1 MRLLTLGFLLLAAL
15 SSCRKWKRD
24 APHVELDE
32 NQAILVKLEGYV
44 VCLKDHSVPILE
56 LADLYRAPLAGQATE
71 QPAPKI
77 SATPDPKDCLQAIT
91 EARGLAPALP
101 ELVRVGD
108 AFARALEQLHTL
120 TSSRAKLGAQK
131 PPNAEAEAA
140 LHTDLLEAFAAF
152 ERAQRGLYDEVFRLN
167 RQVHAAQLAQPA
179 PQGKGAPTE
188 LEQLWN
194 RMLYEAEGLVQFAA
208 LPLPAA
214 RHGEF
219 AAQLDRYERALAATS
234 MNLRA
239 QQNSDPAVA
248 LAPAQELLTAG
259 RQLLHRV
266 RDNIPYTD
274 AEKIMIAANNE
285 KNLVGSPASV
295 LVGYNNLV
303 AAPLP

>member
-1 MRLLTLGFLLLAAL
+1 MTLGVLILAAL
-15 SSCRKWKRD
+15 AGCRKWKRD

-44 VCLKDHSVPILE
+44 ACLKDHSIPILE
-56 LADLYRAPLAGQATE
+56 LAELYRAPRAGNPATE
-71 QPAPKI
+71 QPSPKV

-101 ELVRVGD
+101 ELVRAGD
-108 AFARALEQLHTL
+108 AFSRALEQLHTI
-120 TSSRAKLGAQK
+120 TSSSAKLDASK
-131 PPNAEAEAA
+131 SPNAEAAQA
-140 LHTDLLEAFAAF
+140 LQSELLDTFSAF
-152 ERAQRGLYDEVFRLN
+152 ERAQSALYDEVFRLN

-194 RMLYEAEGLVQFAA
+194 RMLFEAEGLVQFAA

-214 RHGEF
+214 RHGEL
-219 AAQLDRYERALAATS
+219 AAQLDRYERAFAATS
-234 MNLRA
+234 MHLRA
-239 QQNSDPAVA
+239 QQNADPAAA
-248 LAPAQELLTAG
+248 LAPAQDLLTAG

-285 KNLVGSPASV
+285 KNLVGSPSSV

>member
-1 MRLLTLGFLLLAAL
+1 MTLGFLILAAL
-15 SSCRKWKRD
+15 VGCRKWKRA

-44 VCLKDHSVPILE
+44 ACLRDHSMPILE
-56 LADLYRAPLAGQATE
+56 IADLYVTPLAGTSPTAQSL
-71 QPAPKI
+71 PKI

-91 EARGLAPALP
+91 EARSLAPALP

-108 AFARALEQLHTL
+108 GFARTLEQLHTL
-120 TSSRAKLGAQK
+120 TSTSAKYRDSKA
-131 PPNAEAEAA
+131 PNVEAA
-140 LHTDLLEAFAAF
+140 LALHPDLVAAFAAF
-152 ERAQRGLYDEVFRLN
+152 ERAQAELYAQVTRLN

-194 RMLYEAEGLVQFAA
+194 RMLFEAEGLVPFAVQA
-208 LPLPAA
+208 LPAEL
-214 RHGEF
+214 HGEF
-219 AAQLDRYERALAATS
+219 SAQLERYERAMAATS
-234 MNLRA
+234 MYLRA
-239 QQNSDPAVA
+239 QQNADATAA

-266 RDNIPYTD
+266 RDEIPYTD

>member
-1 MRLLTLGFLLLAAL
+1 MRLMMLGVLILAAL
-15 SSCRKWKRD
+15 AGCRKWKRD

-44 VCLKDHSVPILE
+44 VCLKDHSIPILE
-56 LADLYRAPLAGQATE
+56 LAELYRAPLTE
-71 QPAPKI
+71 QSLPKV

-91 EARGLAPALP
+91 EARALAPALP

-108 AFARALEQLHTL
+108 AFARALEQLHTI
-120 TSSRAKLGAQK
+120 TSSSAKLGASK
-131 PPNAEAEAA
+131 SPSVEAA
-140 LHTDLLEAFAAF
+140 QTLRGELLESFSAF
-152 ERAQRGLYDEVFRLN
+152 ERAQRELYQEVFRLN

-194 RMLYEAEGLVQFAA
+194 RMLYEAEGLVQFATS
-208 LPLPAA
+208 PLPTE
-214 RHGEF
+214 RHGEL
-219 AAQLDRYERALAATS
+219 AAQLERYERALAATS
-234 MNLRA
+234 MNVRA
-239 QQNSDPAVA
+239 QANSDPAAA
-248 LAPAQELLTAG
+248 LAPAQDLLTAG

-285 KNLVGSPASV
+285 KNIVGSPASV

-303 AAPLP
+303 GAPLP